1 MLPKSESEEMKPDEV
16 FEVSAGDDPNKKKP
30 FANNGIRYNISFTV
44 YGNVRVILCVYFKSR
59 IWANKK

>member
-30 FANNGIRYNISFTV
+30 FANNGIRYNIILYTV
-44 YGNVRVILCVYFKSR
+44 YGNVRVILCVN
-59 IWANKK
+59 I